1 MNQPMGA
8 AFALVVHTR
17 LPMVLNHG
25 RCPHGSDWLCEAA
38 FECYLPLLETAHRLV
53 ADGISPKW
61 TINLSPILTEQ
72 LASPEFQ
79 KELSFY
85 YENVRR
91 ACVESRAHFEGG
103 GNKEIVRLT
112 SFWEEFY
119 ERMWEMHRRIGGDI
133 PGTFAELQRGPGSR
147 SSSRPR
153 SS

>member
-1 MNQPMGA
+1 MGSSS
-8 AFALVVHTR
+8 ALSLHPPPR
-17 LPMVLNHG
+17 MVLNHG

-38 FECYLPLLETAHRLV
+38 SECSLPLLETAHRLV

-91 ACVESRAHFEGG
+91 ACEIGRASC
-103 GNKEIVRLT
+103 R
-112 SFWEEFY
+112 
-119 ERMWEMHRRIGGDI
+119 ERV
-133 PGTFAELQRGPGSR
+133 
-147 SSSRPR
+147 
-153 SS
+153 